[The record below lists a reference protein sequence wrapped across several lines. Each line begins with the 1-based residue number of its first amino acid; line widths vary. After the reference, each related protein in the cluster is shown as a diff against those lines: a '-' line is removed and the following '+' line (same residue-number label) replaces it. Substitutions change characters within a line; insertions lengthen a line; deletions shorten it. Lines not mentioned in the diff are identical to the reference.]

1 MFCFDYKLTEAVIP
15 ETVTS
20 IGSFA
25 FADCQSLTSINIPNG
40 VTSIGE
46 ETFRKCESLTD
57 VYYDGTKEQ
66 WQAIS
71 IDSTENDAL
80 LNATIHCTDG
90 DITPET
96 DSTNAISF
104 GTTTQSSE
112 TYHALF
118 SGLTAGEDYTVIV
131 SRSAEQSL
139 KAENLAYIIQLPAGA
154 DGTLDVKFKAQ
165 NAEDLSYVVACR
177 RGEDRHSIE
186 VTHGRSSDA
195 EAVRDKQVTITAE
208 DRGKEGYKFS
218 KWAVLSGDVTLANV
232 EQAETTFVMGCQDV
246 KLEAIYVREGHSI
259 RAIDGTADK
268 NTAYKDEKVTITAKD
283 RSSEG
288 KTFVK
293 WNVLAGG
300 VTLADASSP
309 STTFVMGTQEV
320 TVQAVY
326 QAANTNPGTSGGSGG
341 GGGGG
346 GAIAL
351 IGGAAVVAGVV
362 AMLPAKVS
370 GVVLSADAV
379 LPNAAVQL
387 VQKGA
392 VVAQTVTDANGSF
405 TLKAKR
411 GAYQLN
417 ITYQD
422 AAGQPVTQSVAVT
435 APAENLTLRF

>member
-1 MFCFDYKLTEAVIP
+1 MKKAFRLSAWITAAAMAVSLLP
-15 ETVTS
+15 M
-20 IGSFA
+20 GA
-25 FADCQSLTSINIPNG
+25 FAAPAAPEATNTIVEG
-40 VTSIGE
+40 A
-46 ETFRKCESLTD
+46 
-57 VYYDGTKEQ
+57 YTKENTQ
-66 WQAIS
+66 WYVS
-71 IDSTENDAL
+71 FNDLEAE
-80 LNATIHCTDG
+80 A
-90 DITPET
+90 
-96 DSTNAISF
+96 
-104 GTTTQSSE
+104 
-112 TYHALF
+112 
-118 SGLTAGEDYTVIV
+118 DYIVIV
-131 SRSAEQSL
+131 SRSAEQPL
-139 KAENLAYIIQLPAGA
+139 KAGNLAYIIQLPAGA

-195 EAVRDKQVTITAE
+195 EAVSDKQVSITAE
-208 DRGKEGYKFS
+208 DRSKEGYKFS
-218 KWAVLSGDVTLANV
+218 KWAVLSGDVTLANA

-246 KLEAIYVREGHSI
+246 KLEAIYVREGYSI
-259 RAIDGTADK
+259 RVIDGTADK

-326 QAANTNPGTSGGSGG
+326 QAANTNPGTSGSSGG

-387 VQKGA
+387 VQNGA
-392 VVAQTVTDANGSF
+392 VVAQTVTDANGRF